1 MPFVRRSKVEVA
13 IVVERDELD
22 PDEFRVFFEDPGT
35 RARSM
40 ELARGRIDADPDA
53 PLGAWSWEHEPPA
66 WLGVASEIT
75 DHVSQ
80 AVLESLSGGPDEVPS
95 YVALWGERVMGY
107 GATESEAMDA
117 GEAALAAEGR
127 SVDEM
132 GVDLDVADYD
142 PEAHGAAMARPY
154 PAAPST

>member
-1 MPFVRRSKVEVA
+1 
-13 IVVERDELD
+13 
-22 PDEFRVFFEDPGT
+22 
-35 RARSM
+35 
-40 ELARGRIDADPDA
+40 
-53 PLGAWSWEHEPPA
+53 
-66 WLGVASEIT
+66 
-75 DHVSQ
+75 
-80 AVLESLSGGPDEVPS
+80 
-95 YVALWGERVMGY
+95 MGY

-142 PEAHGAAMARPY
+142 PERHGAQMARPY